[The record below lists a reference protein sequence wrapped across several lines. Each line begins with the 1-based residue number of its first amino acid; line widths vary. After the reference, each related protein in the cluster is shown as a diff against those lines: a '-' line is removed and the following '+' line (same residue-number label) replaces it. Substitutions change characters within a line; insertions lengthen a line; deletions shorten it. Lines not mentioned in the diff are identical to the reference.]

1 MREKIGVVCTIVYL
15 IGFLIVLGAAGSLEL
30 DTITVIDFIKRAGIG
45 LFLIVIGVIGSN
57 VGGRVS
63 GYIER

>member
-30 DTITVIDFIKRAGIG
+30 DTITVGEFLRKSGIG
-45 LFLIVIGVIGSN
+45 LFLIVIGVIGLL
-57 VGGRVS
+57 VRM
-63 GYIER
+63 